1 MQRLL
6 RSLSMAHRLYVIG
19 LNSITSYMNILKK
32 IAFQTSAIYRK
43 TLVHLKNPKERKLII
58 RDALLL
64 SIILFVF
71 VSGAFLLWAASL
83 QTPDLGSFDDRI
95 LGQSAK
101 IYDRTGT
108 VLLYDLSQKVRRT
121 VVPFDQISSSTKN
134 ATIAIEDSEFY
145 SHKGIRATSIIRA
158 ILANIFTLHFS
169 QGGSTITQQVIK
181 NSLLNNNKDMSRK
194 LKEWILAI
202 KLEQVADKDAILNL
216 YLNDTSYGGNLYGV
230 EEATQAFFAKKASDI
245 SLAESAYIAAIP
257 QAPTYF
263 SPYGVH
269 KKDLDV
275 RKNLVLKRMLELK
288 MIGEDQYNTALQ
300 EVVVFQPKSVAGI
313 KAPHFV
319 MFIKQ
324 YLEDKYGDS
333 LLQSGGFKVTTTIDY
348 NLQQKAE
355 EIAKTYITENEK
367 NFKASNGAM
376 VGIDPKTGQILMMVG
391 SRDYFDKNIDGN
403 FNVATA
409 HRQPG
414 SSFKPFVYA
423 TAFNKGWVPESPIY
437 DVFTEFNASCNVL
450 GTPNADSP
458 TARCYHPQNYEGS
471 YKGIMNLR
479 SALGQSRNI
488 PAVRLNYMVGVEDSI
503 KTARAMG
510 IDSLT
515 NASQYG
521 LTLVLG
527 GGEVSPLDMASA
539 YGVFANDGV
548 RNPYTGILKI
558 ESSDGSVME
567 EFATSTKAVLPPQT
581 ARLMNNVLSDPYA
594 RSTIFG
600 SRYFGDKKVA
610 IKTGTTNNSRDA
622 WIVGYTP
629 DLSVSAWMGNNNN
642 TPMVQKASALI
653 VAPMWKKFMD
663 YALEQLPDDN
673 FEQPEPTDQNLKT
686 YLRGVWQGPGNEIHS
701 ELYWIDKNDTTGD
714 APTNPAADGLFRNFE
729 FGVSGWAGSPQGAA
743 AFQNQ
748 INSTVPT
755 TTINTGNQNNTPVV
769 GFQISS
775 PAKNSAVQRNSRVGV
790 AVSNLPANASLVN
803 FYINNVLIG
812 SATQAPFSYSFIPA
826 DVKDIQDED
835 TLKAVVTDLLGN
847 HQESSVDFSVI

>member
-1 MQRLL
+1 
-6 RSLSMAHRLYVIG
+6 
-19 LNSITSYMNILKK
+19 MNKLKK
-32 IAFQTSAIYRK
+32 IAQEIEVEFRK
-43 TLVHLKNPKERKLII
+43 ALAHLQNPKERKLII
-58 RDALLL
+58 RDVLLL
-64 SIILFVF
+64 CIILFVF
-71 VSGAFLLWAASL
+71 FSGAFLLWAASL

-108 VLLYDLSQKVRRT
+108 ILLYDLSQKVRRT
-121 VVPFDQISSSTKN
+121 VVPFDQIAPTIKN
-134 ATIAIEDSEFY
+134 ASIAIEDSEFY

-181 NSLLNNNKDMSRK
+181 NSLLNNNKDISRK

-230 EEATQAFFAKKASDI
+230 EEATQAFFAKKASTLT
-245 SLAESAYIAAIP
+245 LAESAYIAAIP

-263 SPYGVH
+263 SPYGTH
-269 KKDLDV
+269 KKELDA

-288 MIGEDQYNTALQ
+288 MISEDDYNKALQ
-300 EVVVFQPKSVAGI
+300 EAVVFQPKSVAGI

-324 YLEDKYGDS
+324 YLEEKYGS
-333 LLQSGGFKVTTTIDY
+333 ELLQSGGFKVTTTLDY

-355 EIAKTYITENEK
+355 EIAKTYIVSNEK
-367 NFKASNGAM
+367 NFKASNGSM
-376 VGIDPKTGQILMMVG
+376 VAIDPKTGQILMMVG

-414 SSFKPFVYA
+414 SAFKPFIYA

-437 DVFTEFNASCNVL
+437 DVFTEFNASCNAL
-450 GTPNADSP
+450 GTPNPDSP
-458 TARCYHPQNYEGS
+458 NAKCYHPQNYEGGF
-471 YKGIMNLR
+471 KGVMNLR
-479 SALGQSRNI
+479 SALGQSRNV
-488 PAVRLNYMVGVEDSI
+488 PAVRLTYLVGVEDSI
-503 KTARAMG
+503 RTARAMG

-515 NASQYG
+515 TAAQYG

-548 RNPYTGILKI
+548 RNPHSGILKI
-558 ESSDGSVME
+558 ESSDGSTME
-567 EFATSTKAVLPPQT
+567 EFATSSKAVLPPQT
-581 ARLMNNVLSDPYA
+581 ARLMNDSLSDPYA

-629 DLSVSAWMGNNNN
+629 NISVSAWMGNNNN
-642 TPMVQKASALI
+642 SPMIQKASAII

-663 YALEQLPDDN
+663 YALDQLPDQG
-673 FEQPEPTDQNLKT
+673 FEAPEPTPSDLKPF
-686 YLRGVWQGPGNEIHS
+686 LRGQWQGPDNEVHS
-701 ELYWIDKNDTTGD
+701 ELYWINKSDPTG
-714 APTNPAADGLFRNFE
+714 PPPSNPAADGLFRNYE
-729 FGVSGWAGSPQGAA
+729 FGVLGWAGSPQGSLAI
-743 AFQNQ
+743 QNQ
-748 INSTVPT
+748 TPVPANAAT
-755 TTINTGNQNNTPVV
+755 TTTAENLNAPATSFNIL
-769 GFQISS
+769 S
-775 PAKNSAVQRNSRVGV
+775 PANNSSLQKNSRVNISL
-790 AVSNLPANASLVN
+790 SNLPAQTSLVN

-812 SATQAPFSYSFIPA
+812 TSKESPFAFSFIPA
-826 DVKDIQDED
+826 DIKDIQDENQ
-835 TLKAVVTDLLGN
+835 LKVVVIDLLGN
-847 HQESSVDFSVI
+847 HQESTVNFSVI